1 MKLLV
6 ALIVLY
12 VSCCS
17 WVDQL
22 GVSGHGRFCAI
33 YGLSCIIAAG
43 CLRSL
48 FLVALLA
55 LVAFV
60 AQELL

>member
-6 ALIVLY
+6 ALILLY

-17 WVDQL
+17 WDDQL
-22 GVSGHGRFCAI
+22 GFSGHGRFCAI
-33 YGLSCIIAAG
+33 NGLSCIIAAG

-48 FLVALLA
+48 LLC
-55 LVAFV
+55 
-60 AQELL
+60 LLCLL